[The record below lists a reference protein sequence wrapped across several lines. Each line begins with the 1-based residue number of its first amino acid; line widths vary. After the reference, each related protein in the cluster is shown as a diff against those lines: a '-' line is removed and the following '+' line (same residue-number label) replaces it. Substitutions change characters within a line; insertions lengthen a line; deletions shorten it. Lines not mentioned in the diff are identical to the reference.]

1 MVSNLRGAIIL
12 ISNVINTVFKK
23 CFHGGNFKKHC
34 FTDFNYCGPVF
45 FKIALVKTFFEY
57 SVDYIWNQD
66 DRSSEIGNHIPY
78 PYSWL
83 QFQSQF
89 WILSAMK
96 KLTAIKNHENL
107 VKLFLLEDLIK
118 IDSLKYLLI
127 ESCNCT
133 ENSFFLN
140 FEKFQ
145 CISSSISLIF
155 FNEAA

>member
-1 MVSNLRGAIIL
+1 MST
-12 ISNVINTVFKK
+12 VIEICET
-23 CFHGGNFKKHC
+23 
-34 FTDFNYCGPVF
+34 VF
-45 FKIALVKTFFEY
+45 FKIAPVKTFFEY

-83 QFQSQF
+83 HFQSQF

-96 KLTAIKNHENL
+96 KLTAIKNNENL

-140 FEKFQ
+140 FDMKSFSAFLLQ
-145 CISSSISLIF
+145 SVWF
-155 FNEAA
+155 FLMRQPRQLCLYCT